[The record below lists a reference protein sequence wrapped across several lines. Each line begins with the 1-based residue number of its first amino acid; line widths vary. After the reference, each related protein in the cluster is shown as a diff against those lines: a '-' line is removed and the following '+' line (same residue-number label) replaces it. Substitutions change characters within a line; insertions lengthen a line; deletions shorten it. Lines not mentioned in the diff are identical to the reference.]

1 MEPGTFSQIYI
12 QFVFAVDGRR
22 SLISEKWEESLYKYI
37 TGIVTSKNQK
47 VLAINGAYD
56 HVHLLVGMKLS
67 CCPSDL
73 LREIKKSTNSWINGN
88 NLTSSKFNWQ
98 IGGAGFSYS
107 REHIDRVVNYIANQK
122 EHHKNMT
129 FKEEYIGM
137 LRDHEIEFKD
147 EFLFKWI
154 DDKD

>member
-22 SLISEKWEESLYKYI
+22 SLISERWEEQLYKYI
-37 TGIVTSKNQK
+37 TGIVTNKHQK
-47 VLAINGAYD
+47 VLAINGAHD
-56 HVHLLVGMKLS
+56 HIHLFVGTKLS

-73 LREIKKSTNSWINGN
+73 LREVKKSSNAWINEN
-88 NLTSSKFNWQ
+88 KLTKEKFNWQ

-107 REHIDRVVNYIANQK
+107 RSHIDRVVKYIHNQK
-122 EHHKNMT
+122 EHHKKVS
-129 FKEEYIGM
+129 FKDEYIKM
-137 LRDHEIEFKD
+137 LHDHNIEFKD

-154 DDKD
+154 ED